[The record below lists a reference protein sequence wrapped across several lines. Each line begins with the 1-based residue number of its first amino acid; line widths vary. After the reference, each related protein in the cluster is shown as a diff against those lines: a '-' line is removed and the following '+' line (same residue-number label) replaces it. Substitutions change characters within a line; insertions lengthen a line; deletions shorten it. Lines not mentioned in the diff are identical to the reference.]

1 MRSDWVAP
9 NIFRNLLAAL
19 MPANRR
25 ALHVSLVTGLRIGDV
40 LSLPTDKLDQ
50 RMTVTESKTGKR
62 RRIYI
67 PTKLLQQLIRHAG
80 KKWVFEGR
88 LDWKKHRTRQAVY
101 KDIKRACKLFRL
113 PYGAKHLQISPHT
126 ARKVYAVTQYQT
138 KGSLKRVQQLLQHSN
153 EAVTMLYA
161 MADKLSKQ

>member
-1 MRSDWVAP
+1 MRSDWVP
-9 NIFRNLLAAL
+9 PDIFRHILAAL
-19 MPANRR
+19 MPPNRL
-25 ALHVSLVTGLRIGDV
+25 ALEVSLYTGLRIGDV
-40 LSLPTDKLDQ
+40 LSIPTDRLSQ

-67 PTKLLQQLIRHAG
+67 PTKLLERLISHAG

-101 KDIKRACKLFRL
+101 KDIKRACNLFRL
-113 PYGAKHLQISPHT
+113 PYGKRLQISPHT
-126 ARKVYAVTQYQT
+126 ARKVYAVTEYQT
-138 KGSLKRVQQLLQHSN
+138 SGSLKRVQQLLQHDS

-161 MADKLSKQ
+161 MADKLSEK

>member
-9 NIFRNLLAAL
+9 DIFKHLLAAL
-19 MPANRR
+19 MPANRL
-25 ALHVSLVTGLRIGDV
+25 ALEVSMYTGLRIGDV
-40 LSLPTDKLDQ
+40 LSLPTDKLAQ

-62 RRIYI
+62 RRIYL
-67 PTKLLQQLIRHAG
+67 PTKLLERLIKRAG

-101 KDIKRACKLFRL
+101 KDIKRACKVFRL
-113 PYGAKHLQISPHT
+113 PYGMKNLQISPHT
-126 ARKVYAVTQYQT
+126 ARKCYAVADYQT
-138 KGSLKRVQQLLQHSN
+138 HGSLKRTQQLLQHSD

-161 MADKLSKQ
+161 MADKLSER